1 MSNIVPILSN
11 GSKTG
16 RTQSAPVFFHRLE
29 LDAILQVYARGVSMG
44 EWRDYS
50 LDASKGW
57 VGFSA
62 YQRATEMPQYRL
74 IKEPAL
80 ARKQGAFRLVNSS
93 GHILKRGPEL
103 GPVLR
108 ALEAKL
114 IKVAKKQA

>member
-1 MSNIVPILSN
+1 MSNVVPILSN

-16 RTQSAPVFFHRLE
+16 RTHSAPVFFNRSE
-29 LDAILQVYARGVSMG
+29 LDAILQVYARGVSIG

-57 VGFSA
+57 VSFSA
-62 YQRATEMPQYRL
+62 YQRATEVPQYRI

-80 ARKQGAFRLVNSS
+80 ARKQGAFRLINAA

-103 GPVLR
+103 APVL
-108 ALEAKL
+108 ANLEAKL
-114 IKVAKKQA
+114 IKLAKKQA